1 MVQTTR
7 WPEVVPFFSTSSGDI
22 ARAFTGTWISRFGIP
37 LDISS
42 DCSLQFTSALW
53 VAVVH
58 NLDIKLHH
66 TTSYH
71 PQVNCLCKHFQRPMK
86 SALRAALK
94 DDNRYDWLPLVLLG
108 LRMAPKENLVA
119 C

>member
-1 MVQTTR
+1 M
-7 WPEVVPFFSTSSGDI
+7 PFFSTSSGDI
-22 ARAFTGTWISRFGIP
+22 ARAFTGTWIARFGIP

-42 DCSLQFTSALW
+42 DRSLQFMSTLW
-53 VAVVH
+53 AAVVH
-58 NLDIKLHH
+58 NLSIKLHH

-71 PQVNCLCKHFQRPMK
+71 PQVNGLCEHFQRSMK
-86 SALRAALK
+86 PALRAALK

-108 LRMAPKENLVA
+108 LRMAPKENLLA